1 MLNYTIR
8 SLEDK
13 TSSVRKASIQLLNTL
28 LQTHIYG
35 GIDGGP
41 LNTSLIEERYETLC
55 KRLEAIEKKEMEVA
69 RRNAGLDE
77 DEAENMKSGRRRP
90 AKTETGEDEME
101 IDEVESATK
110 DDEEAPAEVSAP
122 EGAPADD
129 LIVSDEIAERMR
141 ATRKIYAEAL
151 YFVQQLENAVPT
163 LKQLLTSKSKAEVLA
178 SMEFFQTAHHY
189 QLHFAEVG
197 IKTMLH
203 LIWSK
208 DNNSTTEDG
217 TELKGIRSHV
227 IDVYKRLY
235 FEVLPDPNMT
245 AQQQISRITKNMIER
260 TYDAT
265 LAELTSLE
273 ELMRTMMAE
282 HESEGVH
289 PDVINRLWHVY
300 STSKPIDKAQRR
312 GAIIILGML
321 AIAKRE
327 IVTERVDT
335 LLKIGLGP
343 LGQVCV
349 LCRLPLFACQSLNRK
364 LVVRRMI
371 SSWRDTRVSLSSDSV
386 VAPKR
391 SRASSISRT

>member
-35 GIDGGP
+35 AIDGGP
-41 LNTSLIEERYETLC
+41 LNITLIGERYETLC
-55 KRLEAIEKKEMEVA
+55 KRLEAIERKEMEVA

-77 DEAENMKSGRRRP
+77 DEAENMKSGRRRERTT
-90 AKTETGEDEME
+90 ATGEDEMQV
-101 IDEVESATK
+101 DEAEPIAKVH
-110 DDEEAPAEVSAP
+110 EEAAEEPAPAE
-122 EGAPADD
+122 D
-129 LIVSDEIAERMR
+129 LVVSDEIAERMR

-203 LIWSK
+203 LIWNK

-235 FEVLPDPNMT
+235 FEVLPDPAMS

-260 TYDAT
+260 TYNAT

-300 STSKPIDKAQRR
+300 STNKAIDKAQRR

-343 LGQVCV
+343 LGQVRCGQSTSITRRLNLCV
-349 LCRLPLFACQSLNRK
+349 LTGGPGARTIHVYCPSTSQ
-364 LVVRRMI
+364 
-371 SSWRDTRVSLSSDSV
+371 W
-386 VAPKR
+386 KR
-391 SRASSISRT
+391 QEGQGQV

>member
-35 GIDGGP
+35 AIDGGP
-41 LNTSLIEERYETLC
+41 LNITLIEERYETLC
-55 KRLEAIEKKEMEVA
+55 KRLEAIERKEMEVA

-77 DEAENMKSGRRRP
+77 DEAENMKSGRRRERTT
-90 AKTETGEDEME
+90 ATGEDEMQV
-101 IDEVESATK
+101 DEAEPIAKVH
-110 DDEEAPAEVSAP
+110 EEAAEEPAPAE
-122 EGAPADD
+122 D
-129 LIVSDEIAERMR
+129 LVVSDEIAERMR

-203 LIWSK
+203 LIWNK

-235 FEVLPDPNMT
+235 FEVLPDPAMS

-260 TYDAT
+260 TYNAT

-300 STSKPIDKAQRR
+300 STNKAIDKAQRR

-321 AIAKRE
+321 AIAKRD

-343 LGQVCV
+343 LGQVRCG
-349 LCRLPLFACQSLNRK
+349 
-364 LVVRRMI
+364 
-371 SSWRDTRVSLSSDSV
+371 LS
-386 VAPKR
+386 
-391 SRASSISRT
+391 T